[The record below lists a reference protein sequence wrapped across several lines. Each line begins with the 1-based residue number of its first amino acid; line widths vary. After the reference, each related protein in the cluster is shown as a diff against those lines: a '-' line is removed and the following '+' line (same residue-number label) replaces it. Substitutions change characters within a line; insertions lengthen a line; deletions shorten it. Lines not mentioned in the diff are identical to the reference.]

1 MVFVIKFI
9 LLFAIIGGI
18 LGLLF
23 KGKTKE
29 AFGDGAAN
37 GAIMGALGL
46 LQLLAIGF
54 LALAGIWLVMKVF

>member
-1 MVFVIKFI
+1 MIFLVKFI

-29 AFGDGAAN
+29 AFGEGAAN
-37 GAIMGALGL
+37 GAIMGARWGML
-46 LQLLAIGF
+46 
-54 LALAGIWLVMKVF
+54 

>member
-1 MVFVIKFI
+1 MIFVIKFI

-29 AFGDGAAN
+29 ALGEGAAN
-37 GAIMGALGL
+37 GAILGAFGL
-46 LQLLAIGF
+46 LQFLAIGF
-54 LALAGIWLVMKVF
+54 LSLIGIWVFTKVF

>member
-1 MVFVIKFI
+1 MIFIIKFI
-9 LLFAIIGGI
+9 LLFAIIGGV

-29 AFGDGAAN
+29 AFGEGAAN
-37 GAIMGALGL
+37 GAIMGTLGL

-54 LALAGIWLVMKVF
+54 LSLAGIWVFLRVF